1 LLHAEQGLGDTLQFC
16 RYAQLVKNLG
26 AQVLFEAPQI
36 LHPVLADLEGIDR
49 LFKKGDPLPGF
60 DLQCPLL
67 SLPLA
72 FKTTIATIPTPNA
85 YLQSEPALVKSWADR
100 LGERKMPRVGL
111 VWSGNPG
118 HGNDRNRSVS
128 LATLLA
134 NLPAEL
140 DYVSLQKEIREADRL
155 TLESSG
161 NVRFFGPELKHFA
174 DTAALCDL
182 MDIVISVDTSVAHL
196 CGALGKP
203 TWMLLPFC
211 PDWRWLLERNDSP
224 WYDSMVLYRQ
234 PSVGD
239 WDSVFSRIAAD
250 LEATLNAS
258 GPVDR

>member
-1 LLHAEQGLGDTLQFC
+1 
-16 RYAQLVKNLG
+16 
-26 AQVLFEAPQI
+26 
-36 LHPVLADLEGIDR
+36 
-49 LFKKGDPLPGF
+49 
-60 DLQCPLL
+60 
-67 SLPLA
+67 
-72 FKTTIATIPTPNA
+72 
-85 YLQSEPALVKSWADR
+85 
-100 LGERKMPRVGL
+100 
-111 VWSGNPG
+111 
-118 HGNDRNRSVS
+118 

-134 NLPAEL
+134 NSAAEL
-140 DYVSLQKEIREADRL
+140 DYVSLQKEIGEADRL

-211 PDWRWLLERNDSP
+211 PDWRWLLERNASP
-224 WYDSMVLYRQ
+224 WYYSMVLYRQ

-239 WDSVFSRIAAD
+239 WDPVFSRIAAD